1 MGQVAPPSAWV
12 CPPEP
17 GVLSASYSWGESSP
31 AAAAEMAGEG
41 HRWSRFQRGSVSPDV
56 PQTPSKAKKC
66 TVVMQRKPIL
76 YIKAGNLARG
86 KKGRVL
92 SSKQNNTSNKQGSG
106 DIRRPKEQ
114 SYLRIKDFSSS
125 SHKEVSGEERM
136 LGRWKRADI
145 PRWICRD
152 QTFVAFQRNLKKR
165 SWRGLKIRTD
175 LEDFSHLALL
185 REGAVV
191 LYRQHDGHV
200 GVDKCRPANCF
211 HHILRITGEIQL
223 VMRALQHQLMS
234 TEFNGIQC

>member
-1 MGQVAPPSAWV
+1 MGQVAPPSAWG

-31 AAAAEMAGEG
+31 AAAAETAGEG

-66 TVVMQRKPIL
+66 TVAVYTAYKRWKT
-76 YIKAGNLARG
+76 GER
-86 KKGRVL
+86 KKGSGL
-92 SSKQNNTSNKQGSG
+92 SSKQNNTSNKQDSG
-106 DIRRPKEQ
+106 DISRPKER
-114 SYLRIKDFSSS
+114 SYLRIKDFSVSS
-125 SHKEVSGEERM
+125 RKEVSGEERM

-152 QTFVAFQRNLKKR
+152 QTFAAFQRNLKER
-165 SWRGLKIRTD
+165 SWRGLEIRTD
-175 LEDFSHLALL
+175 LEDVSHLALL

-211 HHILRITGEIQL
+211 NHILRITERFSL
-223 VMRALQHQLMS
+223 FWEHCS
-234 TEFNGIQC
+234 TN

>member
-31 AAAAEMAGEG
+31 AAAAETAGEG

-66 TVVMQRKPIL
+66 TVAVYTAYKRWKT
-76 YIKAGNLARG
+76 GER

-92 SSKQNNTSNKQGSG
+92 SSKQNNTSNKQDSG
-106 DIRRPKEQ
+106 DISGPKER
-114 SYLRIKDFSSS
+114 SYLRIKDFSVSS
-125 SHKEVSGEERM
+125 RKEVSGEERM

-152 QTFVAFQRNLKKR
+152 QTLKKEVEGD
-165 SWRGLKIRTD
+165 WRLEQTLKM
-175 LEDFSHLALL
+175 SA
-185 REGAVV
+185 
-191 LYRQHDGHV
+191 
-200 GVDKCRPANCF
+200 
-211 HHILRITGEIQL
+211 ILRCCGREQWFSIDSTTGMLELTNADLLI
-223 VMRALQHQLMS
+223 AS
-234 TEFNGIQC
+234 TTSWGSQRDSVCSESTAAPINVNRIQC

>member
-66 TVVMQRKPIL
+66 TAVMQQTVYKRWKT
-76 YIKAGNLARG
+76 GER

-106 DIRRPKEQ
+106 DISRPKER
-114 SYLRIKDFSSS
+114 SYLRIKDFSVS

-136 LGRWKRADI
+136 LGRWKRADV
-145 PRWICRD
+145 PPWICRD
-152 QTFVAFQRNLKKR
+152 QTFAAFQKNLKKK
-165 SWRGLKIRTD
+165 LKGT
-175 LEDFSHLALL
+175 ED
-185 REGAVV
+185 
-191 LYRQHDGHV
+191 
-200 GVDKCRPANCF
+200 
-211 HHILRITGEIQL
+211 
-223 VMRALQHQLMS
+223 
-234 TEFNGIQC
+234 